1 MDDEALL
8 AAWRGGDGPAGQ
20 ELFRRYFDGIYR
32 FFRTKLDGPIDD
44 LVQETFLSLSRLR
57 TDLELR
63 GTFRSYLFA
72 TARNALWTTLRAR
85 AKRPDIDFLTS
96 SVADLGTSASSLL
109 ARREEHAAVFEAL
122 RRLPTE
128 LQVIVELRHF
138 EGMSGPELAA
148 TLGIAEGT
156 VRSRLRR
163 ATDELRE
170 AVTKA
175 LKQRNRQ
182 LPGPEQLEQWLA
194 EIAAT
199 PAADLVAADAAT

>member
-8 AAWRGGDGPAGQ
+8 AAWRGGDPAAGQ
-20 ELFRRYFDGIYR
+20 ELFRRYFDGVYR

-44 LVQETFLSLSRLR
+44 LVQETFLSISRVR
-57 TDLELR
+57 DELELR
-63 GTFRSYLFA
+63 GSFRSYIFA

-85 AKRPDIDFLTS
+85 ARMPEIDFMVS
-96 SVADLGTSASSLL
+96 SVADLGTSPSAEL

-122 RRLPTE
+122 RALPAE

-148 TLGIAEGT
+148 ALGLAEGT

-170 AVTKA
+170 SVVAMLQK
-175 LKQRNRQ
+175 RNRAA
-182 LPGPEQLEQWLA
+182 PGPDDLEVWLA
-194 EIAAT
+194 QMAAI
-199 PAADLVAADAAT
+199 PAAELMPSGA

>member
-8 AAWRGGDGPAGQ
+8 AAWRGGDPAAGQ
-20 ELFRRYFDGIYR
+20 ELFRRYFDGVYR

-44 LVQETFLSLSRLR
+44 LVQETFLSISRVRDALQLS
-57 TDLELR
+57 

-72 TARNALWTTLRAR
+72 TARNALFTTLRAR
-85 AKRPDIDFLTS
+85 ARRPEIDFMIS
-96 SVADLGTSASSLL
+96 SVADLGTSPSAELS
-109 ARREEHAAVFEAL
+109 RREEHAAVFEAL
-122 RRLPTE
+122 RALPAE

-148 TLGIAEGT
+148 ALGLAEGT

-163 ATDELRE
+163 ATEELRVSVV
-170 AVTKA
+170 ASLHKRDRKA
-175 LKQRNRQ
+175 PAAN
-182 LPGPEQLEQWLA
+182 ELEGWLA

-199 PAADLVAADAAT
+199 PAAELVPVEP